1 MYTKGEKRVGL
12 GQRLLVEHFPLVFR
26 TILELQ
32 IGDNTNLGQYEW
44 FIVEIMEVGSQNMTK
59 QGY

>member
-1 MYTKGEKRVGL
+1 MGL

-26 TILELQ
+26 TMLELR